1 MTLFFYIALLI
12 SAVHSYAP
20 APRWGQATSLI
31 TDSLFVQGGK
41 QDPYN
46 SMGYDSALAQ
56 DDLLYLPLGSSW
68 SADSPPWQL
77 VDPNNTSNS
86 PGPVVA
92 WHTLSAYNSSMLLVF
107 GGMPSPTVPLATQPD
122 SGWLLDV
129 NNTQQPQFTQEP
141 SAWGGE
147 PIRRIHHTAVSS
159 TTGEVYIFGGEKAD
173 GSREA
178 FSDHYVFN
186 PNTDSFALLP
196 TDNAPPALTGHASI
210 ILPNGQILI
219 FGGLSSEGLLPF
231 NTLYIFD
238 TKTNSWSSENVSYG
252 DVPQGRRAFAS
263 TLLDETTLL
272 IHGGCDGVF
281 QNVYSDGWIYNI
293 TNTTWTSVSALEA
306 LGQRMDHFAVTYGE
320 QVLFGFDPPNS
331 FQGYGAS
338 GPANASLAI
347 FNPTSESFQ
356 PTFIPPPPTTPVSP
370 TIPIASASS
379 TNPGQTFSITDSI
392 TGSVHPTSTG
402 GSTGGGSGGG
412 GGNGGGG
419 DANGKPESATS
430 KTTVI
435 AIGTVLG
442 IAALVAAGLGAVWYM
457 RRQQRH
463 RWAEGGVGGV
473 FSPLRDEEGGVSGA
487 DGAGGT
493 PPAARMFDAPPS
505 EKSIVGG
512 AVESV
517 GATLNS
523 WGVWIAGA
531 LGIGGVLGAGVA
543 ATERDKKQ
551 RRDMLA
557 DEDAQEFGWYEDG
570 DGHSSRLGRFRQA
583 SGGSSWSLMSVFRP
597 KPRRQGSSTSGMSFG
612 SRILSRGG
620 SLLGHTEGPSEKDP
634 FRDDMYLRDA
644 AAAGGAGVLAAAS
657 RPQGRRQTSY
667 ASVTSVGSNNYIDPF
682 ADPLAEQ
689 DIAGPGSLLVNLN
702 HGYSRAGPLSPV
714 TEISRLSSSDAT
726 ASRSGSSNDHGVL
739 SPFSTVSRSSFGF
752 SSNSHH
758 GSPALPLGASPAA
771 SPGLS
776 SHPPRPQPRTTSILD
791 MKPPQPDQPMQRSNT
806 WWARFSSRSLLDR
819 RSSRGSGTGAAA
831 EIRDPNPLPQRLGF
845 VEEETPSVLRERSD
859 GSDISRVGPP
869 ASVYGRGRAGHG
881 KSMSSIQTQQTADS
895 EALERMGGNVDVIV
909 GARARGGSDITHG
922 ESIDE
927 GQARRSLQ
935 ASSDVDEPLYT
946 SPVEMVPASAFGLP
960 SPPKAREMVP
970 ASAFGL
976 PSPPPAR
983 ESSPPVSPSR
993 PALSTNSSSGSSSGA
1008 VSDRIKAYERR
1019 MSQDISTPPPPTN
1032 TKQREERTR
1041 KKHTSNYGLVP
1052 RASLFVANPDH
1063 GFAGGSGDS

>member
-12 SAVHSYAP
+12 SAVHSYSP

-107 GGMPSPTVPLATQPD
+107 GGMPSPTVPLVTQPD

-147 PIRRIHHTAVSS
+147 PIRRIHHAAVSS

-320 QVLFGFDPPNS
+320 QVIFGF
-331 FQGYGAS
+331 GYGAS

-356 PTFIPPPPTTPVSP
+356 PTFIPPPPTTPVTP

-419 DANGKPESATS
+419 DANGKTR
-430 KTTVI
+430 KRHQQDD
-435 AIGTVLG
+435 
-442 IAALVAAGLGAVWYM
+442 ALVAAGLGAVWYM

-473 FSPLRDEEGGVSGA
+473 FSPLRDEEGGVPGA
-487 DGAGGT
+487 GGAGGT

-597 KPRRQGSSTSGMSFG
+597 KPRRQGSSTSV
-612 SRILSRGG
+612 
-620 SLLGHTEGPSEKDP
+620 
-634 FRDDMYLRDA
+634 
-644 AAAGGAGVLAAAS
+644 AAGGAGVLAAAS

-682 ADPLAEQ
+682 ADPIAEQ

-776 SHPPRPQPRTTSILD
+776 SLPPRPQPRTTSILD

-845 VEEETPSVLRERSD
+845 VEEETPSVSA
-859 GSDISRVGPP
+859 RVGPP

-881 KSMSSIQTQQTADS
+881 KWSTSTRGS
-895 EALERMGGNVDVIV
+895 E
-909 GARARGGSDITHG
+909 ITHG

-960 SPPKAREMVP
+960 SPPQAREMVP
-970 ASAFGL
+970 VSAFGL
-976 PSPPPAR
+976 PSPPQAR
-983 ESSPPVSPSR
+983 ESSPPASPSR

-1063 GFAGGSGDS
+1063 GSAGGSGDS

>member
-12 SAVHSYAP
+12 PAVHSYSP
-20 APRWGQATSLI
+20 ASRWGQATSII
-31 TDSLFVQGGK
+31 TDSLFIQGGK

-46 SMGYDSALAQ
+46 SEGYNSALAQ
-56 DDLLYLPLGSSW
+56 DDLLYLSLGSSW

-77 VDPNNTSNS
+77 LDPNNTSNS
-86 PGPVVA
+86 PGPAVA

-129 NNTQQPQFTQEP
+129 NNIQQPQFTQEP
-141 SAWGGE
+141 SDWGGE
-147 PIRRIHHTAVSS
+147 PIRRIHHAAVSS

-173 GSREA
+173 GSLEP
-178 FSDHYVFN
+178 FSDNHVFD

-196 TDNAPPALTGHASI
+196 TDNAPPALTGHAAV
-210 ILPNGQILI
+210 ILPNGQIRL
-219 FGGLSSEGLLPF
+219 FGGLSPEGLVSF
-231 NTLYIFD
+231 NTFYIFD
-238 TKTNSWSSENVSYG
+238 TQTNSWSSETVTYG

-263 TLLDETTLL
+263 TLVDEHTLL
-272 IHGGCDGVF
+272 IHGGSDAVF
-281 QNVYSDGWIYNI
+281 QNVLSDGWIYNI

-320 QVLFGFDPPNS
+320 QVVFGF
-331 FQGYGAS
+331 GYGPN
-338 GPANASLAI
+338 GPANNSLAV
-347 FNPTSESFQ
+347 FNPTSQSFQ
-356 PTFIPPPPTTPVSP
+356 PSFIPPPPTTPVSP

-379 TNPGQTFSITDSI
+379 TNPGQTFSLTDSI

-402 GSTGGGSGGG
+402 KSGGG
-412 GGNGGGG
+412 GGGGGGGNNGGGDG
-419 DANGKPESATS
+419 GGNGNGKPESATS

-457 RRQQRH
+457 RRQQRR

-473 FSPLRDEEGGVSGA
+473 FSPLRDEEGGSPGA
-487 DGAGGT
+487 GGAGGT
-493 PPAARMFDAPPS
+493 PPAARMFDTPPS

-517 GATLNS
+517 GATLQS
-523 WGVWIAGA
+523 WGAWIAGA
-531 LGIGGVLGAGVA
+531 VGLGGVVGAGVA
-543 ATERDKKQ
+543 ATERDKRR

-557 DEDAQEFGWYEDG
+557 DEDAQEFGWYED
-570 DGHSSRLGRFRQA
+570 DGHSSRLGRFRQG
-583 SGGSSWSLMSVFRP
+583 SGGSSWSLMNVFRP
-597 KPRRQGSSTSGMSFG
+597 KPRREGSNASGMSFG
-612 SRILSRGG
+612 SRVLSRGG

-634 FRDDMYLRDA
+634 FRDDIYLRDA

-667 ASVTSVGSNNYIDPF
+667 ASVTSVGSNNYVDPF
-682 ADPLAEQ
+682 ADPIAEQ

-702 HGYSRAGPLSPV
+702 QGYSRTGPLSPV
-714 TEISRLSSSDAT
+714 TEISRLSSEAT
-726 ASRSGSSNDHGVL
+726 TSRTGSSNDHGVL
-739 SPFSTVSRSSFGF
+739 SPFSTISRSSFGF

-776 SHPPRPQPRTTSILD
+776 SLPPRPQPRTTSILD
-791 MKPPQPDQPMQRSNT
+791 MKPSQPDQPMQRSNT
-806 WWARFSSRSLLDR
+806 WWARFSNRSLLDR
-819 RSSRGSGTGAAA
+819 RSSRGSGTGAA
-831 EIRDPNPLPQRLGF
+831 EIRDPNPPPQRLGF
-845 VEEETPSVLRERSD
+845 VQEETPSVLRERSD
-859 GSDISRVGPP
+859 GSDNSRVGPP

-895 EALERMGGNVDVIV
+895 EALERMGGNVDVML
-909 GARARGGSDITHG
+909 RGNRQSGSTSTRGSEITHG
-922 ESIDE
+922 GSIGGSIVGSIDE

-935 ASSDVDEPLYT
+935 ASDADGPIYT
-946 SPVEMVPASAFGLP
+946 SPVEMVPAAAFGLP
-960 SPPKAREMVP
+960 SPPQAREP
-970 ASAFGL
+970 
-976 PSPPPAR
+976 
-983 ESSPPVSPSR
+983 SPPVSPSR
-993 PALSTNSSSGSSSGA
+993 PALSTNSSSGSGSSSGA

-1019 MSQDISTPPPPTN
+1019 MSQDISTPPPATN
-1032 TKQREERTR
+1032 TKQREERT
-1041 KKHTSNYGLVP
+1041 KKRPTSNYGLVP

-1063 GFAGGSGDS
+1063 GAAGGSGDS